1 MTSKE
6 RVLRSLNHEEPDRVP
21 YDLTSTL
28 VTSIHY
34 KAYER
39 LRGYLG
45 LEKRETKLFDLVQGL
60 ARVDEDV
67 LERLIVDTR
76 GVLTG
81 NPFGWELKM
90 EETPGYEQFV
100 DVWGIT
106 WRRPKPHGLYFD
118 MVGHPLKGATLGD
131 IKKYK
136 WPDPKDGHRL
146 KGLKEEASN
155 LAKSECLVVLGT
167 VGMTAGLLQTFQWLL
182 GFEDAFCSL
191 AADARLTHYIIGKLA
206 ELDIEFWEWAI
217 PYLGDDIKVVLYAD
231 DFGLQDRPMFSYEI
245 FARYFKPRYS
255 KIFSVIKNRKP
266 GLYIFFH
273 TCGSSRF
280 IIPDLI
286 ETGVDILNPVQYSAK
301 DMDPTQLKKDF
312 GKDLTFWGGG
322 IDTQRI
328 LPRGTPQEVKDEVKK
343 RIDDFA
349 PGGGFVFCPVH
360 NIQADVP
367 PENIMAMWE
376 TLQEYGKY

>member
-28 VTSIHY
+28 VTGIHY

-39 LRGYLG
+39 LRNYLG

-67 LERLIVDTR
+67 LERLMVDTR

-100 DVWGIT
+100 DIWGIT
-106 WRRPKPHGLYFD
+106 WRCPKPHGLYFD
-118 MVGHPLKGATLGD
+118 MVGHPLKGATLDD

-136 WPDPKDGHRL
+136 WPDPKDEHRL

-217 PYLGDDIKVVLYAD
+217 PYLGDDIKVVPYAD
-231 DFGLQDRPMFSYEI
+231 DFGLQDGPAFSYEM

-255 KIFSVIKNRKP
+255 KIFSVIKKQKP

-360 NIQADVP
+360 NVQADVP

-376 TLQEYGKY
+376 TLQDYGKY